1 MRIDEETK
9 SNSKKQLPTKD
20 FTSTMTKIEASLLEV
35 LNGGEPAKIMISMTD
50 SSEELHQDLQSR
62 EYADREEQLN
72 TMQKEVTAFS
82 EKSQAA
88 VVALLEKEK
97 ERASVTWETLFMTNQ
112 IIVNGADLKLV
123 EDIAAIE
130 NVASVAGEKFVELL
144 E

>member
-1 MRIDEETK
+1 MVNNFGI
-9 SNSKKQLPTKD
+9 KD

-35 LNGGEPAKIMISMTD
+35 LNGGQPAKVMISFTD
-50 SSEELHQDLQSR
+50 NSEDLHKDLQSR

-72 TMQKEVTAFS
+72 TMQKEVKAFS

-88 VVALLEKEK
+88 VIAVLEKDK
-97 ERASVTWETLFMTNQ
+97 ERASITWEAMFMTNQ

-130 NVASVAGEKFVELL
+130 NVASVEGEKFVELL